1 MPMRI
6 LRLAA
11 ALAAAAAIAVLVPS
25 AAQAQKVPKIV
36 ERTFVLE
43 EASVNRE
50 IEWHYLDSET
60 RDRCATWTDAT
71 GLERTVYSLEKPV
84 RHKLIAI
91 GRQVSLVPETLM
103 RMEGQVTRKADWDEH
118 LPECGTCGGELGDCV
133 GRADPPLEPIVRP
146 DCGTRRLTAPQLHFV
161 MVPKGAA
168 NRDDDDLLSP
178 LGRDVAHVNADVVSN
193 APTFKTCPP
202 TQPGGP
208 GLPHR
213 TGVGV
218 RFTKE
223 YRQLMTVRRGG
234 TVRFKGRSR
243 IGHVIPFQDWSGG
256 RFTEVGTC
264 PSLSGAGRQ
273 VCDTVH
279 VEATFRRIA

>member
-1 MPMRI
+1 MTMRT

-11 ALAAAAAIAVLVPS
+11 AACVAAAGIAVLVPA
-25 AAQAQKVPKIV
+25 AAQAQKVPKVV

-50 IEWHYLDSET
+50 VEWHYLDSET

-71 GLERTVYSLEKPV
+71 GLERTAYSLEKPV
-84 RHKLIAI
+84 RHKLIAV
-91 GRQVSLVPETLM
+91 GRKVALLPEKLM

-118 LPECGTCGGELGDCV
+118 LPECGTCGGELGDCG

-146 DCGTRRLTAPQLHFV
+146 DCGTRKLTAPQLHFV
-161 MVPKGAA
+161 MVPK
-168 NRDDDDLLSP
+168 RSEPPDDELIGLVP
-178 LGRDVAHVNADVVSN
+178 NVAHVNADVVPN
-193 APTFKTCPP
+193 APEFKRCPP

-213 TGVGV
+213 QGLGV

-223 YRQLMTVRRGG
+223 YRQLLTVRPGG
-234 TVRFKGRSR
+234 TVRFKGSSK
-243 IGHVIPFQDWSGG
+243 IGHVVPFQDWSGG